1 MIKALVKMYRTVSTK
16 KFATTM
22 EVDRSTILRHL
33 SEFDKVTKMYQ
44 WIGIHQWMVDTE
56 YAKTV
61 NVCSSLLNRFYRKPF
76 FC

>member
-44 WIGIHQWMVDTE
+44 WIPHQLIERNMLKRLTC
-56 YAKTV
+56 AHH
-61 NVCSSLLNRFYRKPF
+61 C
-76 FC
+76 